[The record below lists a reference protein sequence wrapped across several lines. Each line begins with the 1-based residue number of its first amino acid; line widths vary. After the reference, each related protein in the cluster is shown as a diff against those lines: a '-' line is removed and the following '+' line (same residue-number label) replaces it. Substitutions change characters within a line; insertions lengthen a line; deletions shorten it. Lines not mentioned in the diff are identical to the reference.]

1 MTFSIVARDPET
13 GWLGVAVQS
22 HWFSVGSI
30 VSWAEAGVGAV
41 ATQAQ
46 VEVSY
51 GPNGLDLLRRGHR
64 APEALAQLVDADD
77 DRDVRQVAFVDAMG
91 DVAVHT
97 GTSCIREFGHRV
109 GEGFSVQANMMLRDT
124 VWGAMADAYRAAPG
138 DLPHRLL
145 AALRAAQDE
154 GGDIRGQQSAAI
166 LVVGME
172 RDASAAPLLDL
183 RVEDHAHPLDELAR
197 LVQLW
202 RAYGHAER
210 AEELELHGDLEG
222 ARRERV
228 ASLQLQPDHPELA
241 FWAAIAMAGDGKID
255 EARRAMATAD
265 AAGRGWS
272 ELLRRMIADDQVALS
287 EDVGRAILDEGQTP
301 PP

>member
-1 MTFSIVARDPET
+1 MTYSIVARDPET

-64 APEALAQLVDADD
+64 APEALAQVVDADD

-97 GTSCIREFGHRV
+97 GASCIREFGHRV

-138 DLPHRLL
+138 DLPARLL
-145 AALRAAQDE
+145 AGLRAAQDE

-210 AEELELHGDLEG
+210 AEELELHGDLG
-222 ARRERV
+222 TARRERL
-228 ASLQLQPDHPELA
+228 ASLELQPDHPELA
-241 FWAAIAMAGDGKID
+241 FWAAIAMAGEGRID
-255 EARRAMATAD
+255 EARRVMATAH
-265 AAGRGWS
+265 AAGSGWS
-272 ELLRRMIADDQVALS
+272 ELLRRMIADGQVALS
-287 EDVGRAILDEGQTP
+287 EDVGSAMLDEGRAP